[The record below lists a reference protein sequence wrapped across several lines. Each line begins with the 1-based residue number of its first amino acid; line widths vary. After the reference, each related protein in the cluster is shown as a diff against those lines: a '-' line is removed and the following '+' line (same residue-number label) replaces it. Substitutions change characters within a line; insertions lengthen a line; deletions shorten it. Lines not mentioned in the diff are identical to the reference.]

1 MDGGFEGGYC
11 EAMVEMTVRMCVQGA
26 AQVVWK
32 YRTVRV
38 DGGREVRWEVKAAS
52 VGTSVRVDMVGGGGW
67 DELRFEW
74 ERMEDG
80 RSLTERRSVGG
91 EVKIDVCRRR
101 KDIGGAYQ
109 ILISFFVIQITV
121 RSRGMLHTGT
131 HAAEANLVL
140 DIHIVIS

>member
-1 MDGGFEGGYC
+1 
-11 EAMVEMTVRMCVQGA
+11 
-26 AQVVWK
+26 
-32 YRTVRV
+32 
-38 DGGREVRWEVKAAS
+38 
-52 VGTSVRVDMVGGGGW
+52 
-67 DELRFEW
+67 
-74 ERMEDG
+74 
-80 RSLTERRSVGG
+80 LTERRSVGG